1 MNDPKARKKLLW
13 AAALGGALLC
23 SLVFISFAAP
33 STPATVDNPRI
44 TTTDSGT
51 LVLGAATTTAADPKA
66 ATDTR
71 DAGASGFSLRGGQL
85 FSLAWRLALVIV
97 IIAASIAGLRWWGKR
112 TSGPRSTTGFL
123 RVLDT
128 LAISNGRTIHL
139 VALGDRVI
147 AVGATAQQLTLL
159 NELTE
164 DEAAKVNEQT
174 AKPDE
179 QPLSQFAAQLFEQM
193 KRTTGRSPSRRAE
206 TVIGEDL
213 PTH

>member
-13 AAALGGALLC
+13 AAALGGVLLC

-33 STPATVDNPRI
+33 SSPATVENPRI
-44 TTTDSGT
+44 TTTESGALVLNSGTTTPGSSAAGTDSDSG
-51 LVLGAATTTAADPKA
+51 AK
-66 ATDTR
+66 
-71 DAGASGFSLRGGQL
+71 GFSLGGGQL

-164 DEAAKVNEQT
+164 DEAARVNEQ
-174 AKPDE
+174 AARPDE

-193 KRTTGRSPSRRAE
+193 KRTTGRAPSRQAE
-206 TVIGEDL
+206 TVIGEEF
-213 PTH
+213 